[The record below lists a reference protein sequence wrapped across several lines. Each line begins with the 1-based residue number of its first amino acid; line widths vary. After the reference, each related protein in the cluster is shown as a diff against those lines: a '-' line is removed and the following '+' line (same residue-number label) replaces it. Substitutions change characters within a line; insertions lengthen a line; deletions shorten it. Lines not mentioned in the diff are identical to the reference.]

1 MEVAEVEG
9 QAGGALRERCRVG
22 KDELNLSEFPIAL
35 LHSRPPKNAPLTLE
49 FRDGDREW
57 TVEGSPKYG
66 LPMAPDIEVYVV
78 LMELTKDQGFPVQVE
93 FCRRDVIKR
102 LGWDPNGRSY
112 DRLTLSLDRLV
123 GVTVRTRNAFY
134 DAANRRWTSKE
145 AFHILERYKIMDGT
159 MPGHAQASLF
169 PSWIRWSP
177 ELYANMQA
185 GYIKSLDVN
194 LFLSLKSAISQALYR
209 YLDKKRGGDN
219 KPVFRIGL
227 KTLVFEH
234 LGMSRSYFPSEAKHK
249 LKPAHQE
256 LVECGFLARVEY
268 AQMKNGE
275 EMVVYHF
282 GPRAGAYR
290 EKPAAAPASLP
301 AAVSP
306 LARRLMDQ
314 GVSRQTA
321 QELSHADP
329 EECERQLEYL
339 PYRDARDAG
348 ALLTKAIKEGW
359 SAPIPWLEQRTREEK
374 TRKAAEKQQQ
384 AAQKVEQKVSKE
396 AGFDAY
402 WESLSAEA
410 RGEVE
415 ARAWETLK
423 RENRVLADFAGK
435 HPDSPIFRETLRP
448 YVKRL
453 SGWVPAA
460 G

>member
-1 MEVAEVEG
+1 MDRLEG
-9 QAGGALRERCRVG
+9 ELGRERLRIG

-78 LMELTKDQGFPVQVE
+78 LMELTKNQGFPVQVE

-123 GVTVRTRNAFY
+123 GVTIRTRNAFY
-134 DAANRRWTSKE
+134 DAANRRWASKE

-159 MPGHAQASLF
+159 LPGQAQPSLF

-256 LVECGFLARVEY
+256 LIGCGFLSRVEF
-268 AQMKNGE
+268 APMKSGE

-282 GPRAGAYR
+282 GSRAGSYA
-290 EKPAAAPASLP
+290 EKAAALPPAI
-301 AAVSP
+301 SP

-314 GVSRQTA
+314 GLSRQTA
-321 QELSHADP
+321 QELSHSDP
-329 EECERQLEYL
+329 SECERQLEFL
-339 PYRDARDAG
+339 PYRGARDPG
-348 ALLTKAIKEGW
+348 ALLTKAIREGW
-359 SAPIPWLEQRTREEK
+359 AAPPAWLEQK
-374 TRKAAEKQQQ
+374 TRQQKAQQ
-384 AAQKVEQKVSKE
+384 AEVKRLEAKAQTERQATQE
-396 AGFDAY
+396 ASFDVY
-402 WESLSAEA
+402 WEALDPKAREA
-410 RGEVE
+410 VEVQ
-415 ARAWETLK
+415 ALQLLRK
-423 RENRVLADFAGK
+423 ENRVLAEFACK

-453 SGWVPAA
+453 SGWH
-460 G
+460 GH